1 MPRVVPHSP
10 YRERQSPTGPIS
22 RHKTSTC
29 VKEEQGTVVV
39 GGRWSDN
46 LVMAIDNL
54 FIEGCSVSVH
64 RICFTRL

>member
-29 VKEEQGTVVV
+29 VNEEQGRAL
-39 GGRWSDN
+39 GGRCSDN
-46 LVMAIDNL
+46 LVMARDNL
-54 FIEGCSVSVH
+54 FIDGCSH
-64 RICFTRL
+64 W